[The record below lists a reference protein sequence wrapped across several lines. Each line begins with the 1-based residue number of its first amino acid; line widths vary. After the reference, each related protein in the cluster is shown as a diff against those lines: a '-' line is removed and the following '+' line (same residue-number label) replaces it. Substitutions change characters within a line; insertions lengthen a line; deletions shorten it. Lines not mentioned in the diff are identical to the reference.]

1 MAKAPLFREEALTAS
16 SSHGIGAVRLSLP
29 KRFSWLS
36 ALVAILTFGG
46 LVAFVSTAELT
57 KKATLQGQVV
67 AELGEMK
74 ISTPEG
80 GWLSSVNVRVGDTV
94 EEGQLLAVV
103 DKDRRLGGGDET
115 LRREVEKS
123 IADRLDSLEFERSAR
138 ERQKA
143 NRMRSLDEKKKLVM
157 AQRERLDQEEAFAI
171 RRVEM
176 AERSLKR
183 FEELAASGFM
193 SSVQVQQK
201 EEELLDARQR
211 KEQAGRAIDAAS
223 RELLIVE
230 EDARDAAAET
240 DQAIALI
247 ERAIAAARQETAENR
262 ARSMVSLV
270 AQVRGKVSA
279 VYFKVG
285 QSAAAGQPVV
295 TLEPYVSGGQR
306 EVGIELYAP
315 SRSMGFIE
323 KGQTVWVRVSAY
335 SYQKFGMVRAVVEEV
350 EETRVVAGE
359 LTVGDAATLSALL
372 KSNEPVYKVK
382 ARLDKQ
388 SFEVDGKPVVMRP
401 GTLVEASV
409 SQEKR
414 YVWEWLLA
422 PLIGI
427 HKRAVS

>member
-1 MAKAPLFREEALTAS
+1 
-16 SSHGIGAVRLSLP
+16 
-29 KRFSWLS
+29 
-36 ALVAILTFGG
+36 
-46 LVAFVSTAELT
+46 
-57 KKATLQGQVV
+57 
-67 AELGEMK
+67 MK

-115 LRREVEKS
+115 LRREVDNS